1 MTEAFSTK
9 PDVKPSIIVGVVA
22 LAVILLLSWPQITAV
37 WADGRLSDTDDAM
50 RIAQIR
56 DWMAGQS
63 WFDLRQYR
71 LAPPDGV
78 PMHWT
83 RVVDVQ
89 VAALIHAFA
98 IVLEPAR
105 AEIAARLAYMLILF
119 GVMLWGAAR
128 LGRTLAG
135 PAGALPAMALIATS
149 GLMFGYM
156 QFGRIDHH
164 ALQMV
169 LLLFAWEAA
178 GRCSSP

>member
-71 LAPPDGV
+71 LAPPDGA

-105 AEIAARLAYMLILF
+105 RKLRRGWHI
-119 GVMLWGAAR
+119 
-128 LGRTLAG
+128 
-135 PAGALPAMALIATS
+135 
-149 GLMFGYM
+149 
-156 QFGRIDHH
+156 
-164 ALQMV
+164 
-169 LLLFAWEAA
+169 
-178 GRCSSP
+178 C